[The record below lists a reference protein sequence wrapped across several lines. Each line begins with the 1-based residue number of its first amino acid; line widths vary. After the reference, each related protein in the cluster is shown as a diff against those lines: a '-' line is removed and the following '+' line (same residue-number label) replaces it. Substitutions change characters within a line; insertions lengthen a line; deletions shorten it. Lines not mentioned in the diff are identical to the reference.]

1 MQSWKNK
8 IMKDIKSFDLK
19 ELKREM
25 EALGEKSFRA
35 SQIYKWLHVKLV
47 SDFDSMT
54 DLSEKLRERLKN
66 EYYITNVTEL
76 EVQVS
81 KEDGTRKYLFEL
93 PDGNTVESVLMKYH
107 HGNSVCISSQ
117 VGCRM
122 GCRFCAS
129 TIGGVVRSLEPSEM
143 LEQIYKITKD
153 INDRVS
159 NVVIMGMGEP
169 LDNFDNVTKFIEL
182 ISDENGLNIS
192 QRNLTLST
200 CGLVPE
206 IKKMADLHLG
216 ITLAISLHAGT
227 DEKRKALMPIANKY
241 SLNELMDACSY
252 YFKET
257 GRRLTFEYSLILG
270 ENDNE
275 EDALKVASLAKKVSA
290 HVNLIPV
297 NPVTE
302 TGFAS
307 SDPRR
312 VGHFK
317 DILEKNGVNATV
329 RREMGRDIDGAC
341 GQLRKRR
348 LV

>member
-1 MQSWKNK
+1 
-8 IMKDIKSFDLK
+8 MKDIKSLNLN
-19 ELKREM
+19 ELKIEM

-35 SQIYKWLHVKLV
+35 VQIYKWLHVKLV
-47 SDFDSMT
+47 NDFDSMT
-54 DLSEKLRERLKN
+54 DLSEKLRNRLKE
-66 EYYITNVTEL
+66 EYHITNITEL

-81 KEDGTRKYLFEL
+81 KEDGTRKYLFGL
-93 PDGNTVESVLMKYH
+93 FDGNAVESVLMKYH

-122 GCRFCAS
+122 GCKFCAS
-129 TIGGVVRSLEPSEM
+129 TIGGVIRSLEPSEM
-143 LEQIYKITKD
+143 LDQIYKITKD
-153 INDRVS
+153 IDERIS

-169 LDNFDNVTKFIEL
+169 LDNFDNIIRFLEM

-206 IKKMADLHLG
+206 IKKLADLKFG

-241 SLNELMDACSY
+241 SLDELMDACTY
-252 YFKET
+252 YFDKT
-257 GRRLTFEYSLILG
+257 GRRISFEYSLISG
-270 ENDNE
+270 KNDGTD
-275 EDALKVASLAKKVSA
+275 DALEVAALASKVRA

-302 TGFAS
+302 TGFKS
-307 SDPRR
+307 SSRES
-312 VGHFK
+312 VNAFK
-317 DILEKNGVNATV
+317 EILEKKGVNATV

-348 LV
+348 GF

>member
-1 MQSWKNK
+1 ML
-8 IMKDIKSFDLK
+8 DIKSYTLD
-19 ELKREM
+19 ELKKEM

-35 SQIYKWLHVKLV
+35 AQVYKWLHVKLAE
-47 SDFDSMT
+47 SFDEMT
-54 DLSEKLRERLKN
+54 DLSVALRDKLKASYTLTDLKQ
-66 EYYITNVTEL
+66 L

-93 PDGNTVESVLMKYH
+93 EDGNTVESVLMKYH

-122 GCRFCAS
+122 GCKFCAS
-129 TIGGVVRSLEPSEM
+129 TIGGCIRSLQPSEM
-143 LEQIYKITKD
+143 LDQIYKITKD
-153 INDRVS
+153 CNERIS

-169 LDNFDNVTKFIEL
+169 LDNFDNVVKFL
-182 ISDENGLNIS
+182 GMISDENGLNIS

-206 IKKMADLHLG
+206 IRRLAELHLG

-241 SLNELMDACSY
+241 SLDELMKACSF

-257 GRRLTFEYSLILG
+257 GRRLTFEYSLIAG
-270 ENDNE
+270 VNDTPA
-275 EDALKVASLAKKVSA
+275 DADEIGNLAKKAGA

-302 TGFAS
+302 TGFRPTSGKDTSA
-307 SDPRR
+307 
-312 VGHFK
+312 FK
-317 DILEKNGVNATV
+317 QALEKRGVTATV

-341 GQLRKRR
+341 GQLRKRH
-348 LV
+348 LG